1 MDKTWMDVLI
11 AVIDSLVNIVVTVGL
26 PYLFVLLKKKIA
38 NDEKLAG
45 NEKVKYYMG
54 LAQDYLCDT
63 VIMVKQTFVD
73 SLKKEGKFD
82 AAAQAE
88 AFKIAKDAW
97 LDMMSDEMKDIIVN
111 EVGDLDVWA
120 NTMLEKYVVE
130 TKA

>member
-11 AVIDSLVNIVVTVGL
+11 AVIDSLVNIVITVGL
-26 PYLFVLLKKKIA
+26 PYLFVLLKKKIS

-45 NEKVKYYMG
+45 DEKIKYYMG
-54 LAQDYLCDT
+54 LAQDYLSDT

-82 AAAQAE
+82 ADAQAE
-88 AFKIAKDAW
+88 AFEIAKYAW
-97 LDMMSDEMKDIIVN
+97 FDMMSDEMKKIIVN

-120 NTMLEKYVVE
+120 NAKLEKYVAE
-130 TKA
+130 TKG